1 LQRGVIVKTISL
13 SLAAAAAAFVASAA
27 PAATFVF
34 DTRSG
39 RDGTASFKDFS
50 ANADG
55 KADGYVVN
63 MRATAWQAT
72 ATRTAD
78 SYKIASATLGTFTPG
93 LGVLGPGEGY
103 GDAEHQ
109 IDNSDGVDF
118 VMLRFSESV
127 NLSGIGRTPFFMSG
141 ISPSGTTDS
150 DASFKSTAAGAG
162 VAWDQTVDLSGFT
175 YKPSTFTA
183 LDGSPIASGTNYTSA
198 VNTSVFSTT
207 WLVSAAAFKDNND
220 GFKLSSV
227 SVNFTPAAVPEP
239 ATWAMMLVGFGAIGG
254 TLRSRRGRQTVN
266 VTFG

>member
-1 LQRGVIVKTISL
+1 MKTISL
-13 SLAAAAAAFVASAA
+13 CLAAATAAFVASGA

-34 DTRSG
+34 NTTNSKDSV
-39 RDGTASFKDFS
+39 ASFKNFS

-55 KADGYVVN
+55 KSNGYVIS
-63 MRATAWQAT
+63 MQATAWQANYR
-72 ATRTAD
+72 ASD
-78 SYKIASATLGTFTPG
+78 SYTISSATLGTYTPG
-93 LGVLGPGEGY
+93 LGVLADGEGY

-118 VMLRFSESV
+118 VMLRFSEAVS
-127 NLSGIGRTPFFMSG
+127 LAGIGRTPFFMSG

-150 DASFKSTAAGAG
+150 DASYKASTVGDG
-162 VAWDQTVDLSGFT
+162 SAWDQVVDLDGMT

-183 LDGSPIASGTNYTSA
+183 LDGGATKSGTNYTTPI
-198 VNTSVFSTT
+198 NTSVFSTT
-207 WLVSAAAFKDNND
+207 WLVSAAAAKGNND

-254 TLRSRRGRQTVN
+254 TLRSRRGRQAVN
-266 VTFG
+266 VAFG